1 MNNTK
6 ISWDEL
12 TERGRIA
19 SANLDKGR
27 WEIGDLACEVAKVY
41 GTDQMEAFAREI
53 GQKKETVKGYKR
65 VARAFPKTVRV
76 QLFDEYPNLFYSHY
90 RTAVRLESPSDQIH
104 FLEQASSN
112 NWTTDEADREM
123 GLLLGKPDPKES
135 DDDTDT
141 ITETSATIA
150 EATAW
155 VNPTGDYLY
164 LEDQPE
170 VWDTLRKFFKNDPR
184 NAKVKVIIVKVTD

>member
-123 GLLLGKPDPKES
+123 GLLLGKPDPKGS

-141 ITETSATIA
+141 VTSDTIA

-170 VWDTLRKFFKNDPR
+170 VWEVLRAFWR
-184 NAKVKVIIVKVTD
+184 EHSTSAKVRVVITQVTD